1 MYVAKLVVIF
11 YLGDF
16 HVFYCIGGEHGT
28 MVKPYSIMQVAWV
41 RFPVLAWKNGIW
53 PPLPDRID
61 FQIGQKQRFL
71 VPLQYGQVK
80 DPLKF
85 VNN

>member
-41 RFPVLAWKNGIW
+41 RFPVLA
-53 PPLPDRID
+53 
-61 FQIGQKQRFL
+61 
-71 VPLQYGQVK
+71 
-80 DPLKF
+80 
-85 VNN
+85 